1 MSEWKETTLADLCT
15 DISYGYT
22 ESAKQEKIG
31 PKFLRITDIASG
43 RLEWDKVPY
52 CPINESDF
60 EKYKLLPGDIVIAR
74 TGATTGANYTIKE
87 SDPKD
92 VVFAS
97 YLIRCKINPQI
108 ANPYYIG
115 QLLRSPNWSDYVDA
129 IAGGSAQPG
138 ANAKQLGSFEF
149 LLPSIDIQTAIASIL
164 SSLDDKIDLLHRQ
177 NATLEKMAETR
188 FRQWF
193 VEEDNDD
200 TISQLISIQ
209 NGYAFKSKDFRENG
223 IHGVIKIKN
232 ISDGIIDIEK
242 TDFIENEIA
251 KSAQERFKI
260 RTGDILIAMTG
271 AEIGKLGIIPKTNKN
286 LWLNQRVGLLK
297 EKFRGSKYLAYLQ
310 LKSEFGQDY
319 IENTATG
326 SAQPNISGTGIE
338 NCGFP
343 KLSEKQIKEYSYQIG
358 ELFEKVIFNL
368 GQIKTLTEL
377 RNMLL
382 PKLMSGEIRVESHRD
397 ETSVET
403 NNDTATL
410 SPVGAAFKT
419 IKHG

>member
-1 MSEWKETTLADLCT
+1 MSEWKEYKFSDFVEINPNVTLPSDEC
-15 DISYGYT
+15 ISYVEMKDLN
-22 ESAKQEKIG
+22 ESEKFCFPSSERKKG
-31 PKFLRITDIASG
+31 NGSKFQNYDTLFARITPCLENGKICQVRGLKNNVGLGSTEFIVFRGKRNVSDTDFIFYLSRWDDVRSHAEINLDGTSG
-43 RLEWDKVPY
+43 RQRVPIA
-52 CPINESDF
+52 CFDDLIIKMPV
-60 EKYKLLPGDIVIAR
+60 DIDEQ
-74 TGATTGANYTIKE
+74 K
-87 SDPKD
+87 
-92 VVFAS
+92 
-97 YLIRCKINPQI
+97 
-108 ANPYYIG
+108 
-115 QLLRSPNWSDYVDA
+115 
-129 IAGGSAQPG
+129 
-138 ANAKQLGSFEF
+138 
-149 LLPSIDIQTAIASIL
+149 AIASIL

-177 NATLEKMAETR
+177 NATLEKMAETL